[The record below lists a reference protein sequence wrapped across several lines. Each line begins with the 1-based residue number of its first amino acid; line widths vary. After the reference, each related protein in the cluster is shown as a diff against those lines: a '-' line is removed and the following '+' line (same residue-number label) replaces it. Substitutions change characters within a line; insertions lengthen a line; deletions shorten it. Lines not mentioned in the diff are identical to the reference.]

1 MVIKSFKVLT
11 PQVTYLIK
19 KKLWAQVL
27 VGLFLGLLL
36 GIFLGPET
44 GIIEKN
50 TSGVITTWL
59 SIPAH
64 IFLKIIQMIIVPL
77 IFASI
82 IRGLLSAGSVE
93 QLRTMGVSVAL
104 YFVVTTAIAL
114 GIGVFVATIIV
125 PGSFID
131 SASMLESLEIEETE
145 QLVENIEFNFMD
157 IPQQI
162 IGLIP
167 SNPLTSFM
175 SGEML
180 SIIIFALFVAVAM
193 ISLPKKK
200 SEPIMELLE
209 SIQDIT
215 MKVVSWAM
223 RLAPF
228 AAFGLMADI
237 VSKVGLDALVGLGTY
252 MGTVV
257 VGLFIMLLVYIII
270 IKVFARRPILSTLKM
285 MKDPLLLAF
294 STSSSAAVMPISL
307 KTAEEKMKVKPA
319 VSQFVIPLGATI
331 NMNGTALYQIVA
343 VFFLAQLFNIELGTT
358 TILLIAITALMAS
371 IGAPSAPGA
380 GIVILSS
387 ILLTAGVPVIGIVL
401 LLGVD
406 RILDMTRTMVNVGG
420 DLTACMFFDKRIEA
434 NKLPA
439 DDERLS

>member
-1 MVIKSFKVLT
+1 MVIKSFKVPI

-27 VGLFLGLLL
+27 VGLFLGLVL

-44 GIIEKN
+44 GIIEKD
-50 TSGVITTWL
+50 TRGIITTWL

-93 QLRTMGVSVAL
+93 QLRTMGVSVVL

-114 GIGVFVATIIV
+114 GIGVFVATIIM

-131 SASMLESLEIEETE
+131 STSMLESLEIEETE
-145 QLVENIEFNFMD
+145 QLVENVEFNFMD

-200 SEPIMELLE
+200 SEPIMDLLE
-209 SIQDIT
+209 SIQEIT

-257 VGLFIMLLVYIII
+257 AGLFIMMLVYIII
-270 IKVFARRPILSTLKM
+270 IKVFAHRPILSTLKM
-285 MKDPLLLAF
+285 MKEPLLLGF
-294 STSSSAAVMPISL
+294 STSSSAAVMPVSL

-319 VSQFVIPLGATI
+319 ISQFVVPLGATI

-358 TILLIAITALMAS
+358 TVLLIAVTALMAS

-420 DLTACMFFDKRIEA
+420 DLTACMFFDKRIKT

-439 DDERLS
+439 DDKRLP

>member
-1 MVIKSFKVLT
+1 MVIKSFKFQT

-36 GIFLGPET
+36 GVFLGPET
-44 GIIEKN
+44 GIVEKE
-50 TSGVITTWL
+50 TSGIITTWL

-64 IFLKIIQMIIVPL
+64 LFLKIIQMIIVPL

-82 IRGLLSAGSVE
+82 IRGLLSAGTVE

-104 YFVVTTAIAL
+104 FFVVTTIIAL
-114 GIGVFVATIIV
+114 GIGVFVATTIV
-125 PGSFID
+125 PGSFVD
-131 SASMLESLEIEETE
+131 SDSMLSSLEIDDSQ
-145 QLVENIEFNFMD
+145 QLVENVEFNFLD
-157 IPQQI
+157 IPEHI
-162 IGLIP
+162 IGIIP

-180 SIIIFALFVAVAM
+180 SIIIFALFVAVAL

-209 SIQDIT
+209 SVQEIT

-237 VSKVGLDALVGLGTY
+237 VSKVGLEALVGLGTY
-252 MGTVV
+252 MVTVV
-257 VGLFIMLLVYIII
+257 IGLFIMMLVYIII
-270 IKVFARRPILSTLKM
+270 IKVFAQKPIVSTLKM
-285 MKDPLLLAF
+285 MKEPLLLAF
-294 STSSSAAVMPISL
+294 STSSSAAVMPVSL

-358 TILLIAITALMAS
+358 TIILIAVTALMAS

-387 ILLTAGVPVIGIVL
+387 ILLAAGVPVIGIVL

-420 DLTACMFFDKRIEA
+420 DLTACLFFDKRIKK
-434 NKLPA
+434 NKIDVAKEPN
-439 DDERLS
+439 